1 MIDRI
6 CKSCNITFP
15 LTSTHFPVNGR
26 FFRTL
31 CHDCYK
37 TYQRGLPVSDTT
49 KKKKIKYRQENRE
62 KMKEYSK
69 QYYINNREKSLTQS
83 RNRYQ
88 QNAVAICERT
98 TAYRKANREWYNEYN
113 RSRRDKL
120 QKNIRRG
127 MWGCLSG
134 RQKTSSTFLYIGC
147 SVGELWQHL
156 ISLFQP
162 GMTIDNYGEW
172 HVDHIRPLA
181 SFDFT
186 GDDMEDQ
193 LHMAWHFSNLQPL
206 WAGDNLSKSDS
217 LLPRD

>member
-1 MIDRI
+1 MTTKTCNI
-6 CKSCNITFP
+6 CKIEQPIERFDR
-15 LTSTHFPVNGR
+15 NGK
-26 FFRTL
+26 FRRAQ
-31 CHDCYK
+31 CRDCRNTIARNGPKRDRSEYK
-37 TYQRGLPVSDTT
+37 KQNAEAIQAYHQAHYIANRDSILQRGREY
-49 KKKKIKYRQENRE
+49 YR
-62 KMKEYSK
+62 K
-69 QYYINNREKSLTQS
+69 
-83 RNRYQ
+83 
-88 QNAVAICERT
+88 NATAICDRT

-113 RSRRDKL
+113 RTRRDKL

-134 RQKTSSTFLYIGC
+134 RQKTSNTFLYIGC
-147 SVGELWQHL
+147 SVVELWQHL

-162 GMTIDNYGEW
+162 GMTVDNYGEW

-193 LHMAWHFSNLQPL
+193 LHTAWHYSNLQPL

-217 LLPRD
+217 FLP